1 MAERKNIRLAG
12 GALPR
17 SGHVCAFFRNVE
29 EELAVLLP
37 FVAEGLERGERALF
51 IVGAKRRD
59 DYLGRL
65 GRAGIDVTSAQRSGQ
80 IEVFDWETSY
90 LLGVVDKENML
101 RIVPELLERGR
112 SQGYPL
118 TRVVADMEWVLA
130 ALPGEHDLVEFE
142 ARLEAAL
149 RPYDD
154 PVVCVYD
161 SSSFGGRVVLDVL
174 RTHPAAIV
182 GGLLQENPFYVPPE
196 DYLKELRARQ
206 G

>member
-1 MAERKNIRLAG
+1 MAERTNIMLAG

-17 SGHVCAFFRNVE
+17 VRHVCAFFRNVE
-29 EELAVLLP
+29 EEITVLLP
-37 FVAEGLERGERALF
+37 FLEEGLERGERLLF
-51 IVGAKRRD
+51 ISGAKRRD
-59 DYLGRL
+59 EYLHRL
-65 GRAGIDVTSAQRSGQ
+65 ERGGIDVVTVQRRGQ
-80 IEVFDWETSY
+80 IEVLSWESY
-90 LLGVVDKENML
+90 PREMVDKEVML
-101 RIVPELLERGR
+101 RLVPELLEQGR
-112 SQGYPL
+112 SQSYPL
-118 TRVVADMEWVLA
+118 TRVVANMEWVLD
-130 ALPGEHDLVEFE
+130 ALPGAHDVVEYE
-142 ARLEAAL
+142 ARLEAVL

-182 GGLLQENPFYVPPE
+182 GGVLQENPFYVPPE